1 MRITAPAPRTA
12 VGPGTT
18 VSGVV
23 LKNVVR
29 RLTTSVEEQDRQS
42 LCDFCDARDLTP
54 TTEIVARESVRTGG
68 EIRSVRVVPR
78 AGAPALEATVSDGRG
93 TATAVF
99 LGRRKIHGI
108 SPGRKIVIEGMAAR
122 HANRFLIFNP
132 RYTLVP

>member
-1 MRITAPAPRTA
+1 MA
-12 VGPGTT
+12 
-18 VSGVV
+18 

-29 RLTTSVEEQDRQS
+29 RLTASVEDLDRES
-42 LCDFCDARDLTP
+42 LVVFCDALGLIP
-54 TTEIVARESVRTGG
+54 TTDIVARQPVRVGG

-78 AGAPALEATVSDGRG
+78 AGAPALEATVTDGRG

-108 SPGRKIVIEGMAAR
+108 APGRRIVIEGMAAR

-132 RYTLVP
+132 RYTLVA